1 MPIALPTY
9 EHSVILALAASEG
22 EVAFEDLAKETGLDQ
37 SLVSAAVAGLLERGW
52 VEVGEVTL
60 TEPALTEAGELAAA
74 EGTPERQLLLVLDLD
89 DHVLMP
95 DVHKVSAEKGFDG
108 SAAVQWIFRKKW
120 AKKMKSE
127 NGDGPDRLVITA
139 EGENALITELSPDEV
154 AIARTAR
161 GEITYLEDL
170 AEDGI
175 DVEELVKVL
184 RSRKDLIRL
193 KPRTRRRAGLT
204 AAGREAVAEGVKA
217 AEEVTALTPELLASG
232 RWSEVTF
239 KKFDVTLPAE
249 KLCPGRA
256 HPIFRIVQ
264 DTREAFFSM
273 GFEEVRSDFVESG
286 FWDFDALFQPQDHPA
301 REMQDTFYLER
312 PGKLPLPDDEAM
324 IERVRR
330 THEDGGDTGSTGWG
344 YKWSIEKARQAI
356 LRTHCTATSIRSLFT
371 DPNPPRKVFTIGK
384 VFRRETVSYK
394 HLPEF
399 NQIDGI
405 IIDEGATLATLKGTL
420 TEYYRKL
427 GFDRIKFKPSFFPY
441 TEPSAE
447 IYVWMESRQ
456 QWVEMGG
463 SGIFRPEVTEP
474 LGCKVPVLAW
484 GLGLERLAL
493 FRFGASH
500 LRELYDGDLDWL
512 REVPLCL

>member
-1 MPIALPTY
+1 MGTALSPHEY
-9 EHSVILALAASEG
+9 AVMNALAG
-22 EVAFEDLAKETGLDQ
+22 EDLETAFDDLLQATGLDQ
-37 SLVSAAVAGLLERGW
+37 SLVSAALTALAGNGW
-52 VEVGEVTL
+52 AAVTEETL
-60 TEPALTEAGELAAA
+60 TEVVPTEAGKQAAVT
-74 EGTPERQLLLVLDLD
+74 GTPERQLLLVLDLD
-89 DHVLMP
+89 QEIFMP
-95 DVHKVSAEKGFDG
+95 DVHKVAAEKGFDG

-120 AKKMKSE
+120 AKKVKDE
-127 NGDGPDRLVITA
+127 NGGADKLVLTP
-139 EGENALITELSPDEV
+139 EGQNALVKSHSPDEV
-154 AIARTAR
+154 AIARASR
-161 GEITYLEDL
+161 GEILHLEEL
-170 AEDGI
+170 VEDGI
-175 DVEELVKVL
+175 DVPALVKVL
-184 RSRKDLIRL
+184 RSRKDLVKLRN
-193 KPRTRRRAGLT
+193 RVRRRASLT
-204 AAGREAVAEGVKA
+204 EMGREIVVGGITV

-232 RWSEVTF
+232 RWRKVTF
-239 KKFDVTLPAE
+239 KKFDVTLDTE
-249 KLCPGRA
+249 RLVPGRA
-256 HPIFRIVQ
+256 HPLARIVQ
-264 DTREAFFSM
+264 ETREAFYSM
-273 GFEEVRSDFVESG
+273 GFGEVRSDFIESG

-312 PGKLPLPDDEAM
+312 PGRLPLPEDEGLVD
-324 IERVRR
+324 RVRR

-344 YKWSIEKARQAI
+344 YRWSIDKARQAI
-356 LRTHCTATSIRSLFT
+356 LRTHCTATSIRALAE

-399 NQIDGI
+399 MQIDGI

-420 TEYYRKL
+420 TEYYKKL

-447 IYVWMESRQ
+447 IYVWMESRG

-484 GLGLERLAL
+484 GLGLERLAM

-500 LRELYDGDLDWL
+500 LKELYDGDLGWL
-512 REVPLCL
+512 REVPLCR